1 VGQAGGCDPAVARE
15 RGAAGGGPAYPAA
28 QASAGALR
36 LKLTGLVPPGGR
48 HHRQVLFDEIER
60 RLPRD
65 PDARINVNVSEL
77 MPGQAAD
84 WHVHNGP
91 VWFLVVQG
99 IVTLEYQSHV
109 EHYQSGEVYT
119 EPIGVVHRA
128 RNPHTGLPAAFVGF
142 WVTAADR
149 PHLTAV
155 AEPPW
160 TPPRSQHPYLQ
171 QAEQL
176 P

>member
-1 VGQAGGCDPAVARE
+1 MTSSGEPGETGL
-15 RGAAGGGPAYPAA
+15 GGGP
-28 QASAGALR
+28 LR
-36 LKLTGLVPPGGR
+36 LALTGLVPPGAR
-48 HHRQVLFDEIER
+48 HQRHVVFDEIER

-65 PDARINVNVSEL
+65 PEARVNINLSEL

-84 WHVHNGP
+84 WHVHNGA

-99 IVTLEYQSHV
+99 IVTLEYQSHA
-109 EHYQSGEVYT
+109 EHYAAGQVYT

-128 RNPHTGLPAAFVGF
+128 VNPHSTLPAAFVGF
-142 WVTAADR
+142 WVTSADR
-149 PHLTAV
+149 PHLAAV

-160 TPPRSQHPYLQ
+160 QPPGSAHPYLRRADQ
-171 QAEQL
+171 